1 MGEAKGVE
9 QHSRDLL
16 QRFTNNH
23 HQTQKRYREESEEI
37 ELNLGLSL
45 GGRFGV
51 EPKENMRINKLVRST
66 SIAGLT
72 TSFLREDDLSATQ
85 RHASV
90 SASASASAS
99 MFPLFRTSSLPMESE
114 EEWRKRK
121 EVQTMRRME
130 AKRKRSEKQQK
141 NMNISPNS
149 NSNKLMRDRCS
160 LERNSDENN
169 NNKLPPSPGMPPNWA
184 AATSGNDNGDSVPAA
199 AVEVFVPPSS
209 QGSKGSQTH
218 GGSTSSCVSDFDNR
232 VVQGQD
238 NCIEAKSPSSVQSIA
253 VAEPNEQKPV
263 MAPIV
268 PTPMDTK
275 TEVSIK
281 VEVESPSK
289 KQRGA
294 DNGITESGMKV
305 MEEMPCV
312 STKGDG
318 PNGRRIEG
326 FLYQYK
332 KGEEVRI
339 VCVCHGKFLTPAEFV
354 KHAGGGDVTNPLRH
368 IVVSPSPSF
377 L

>member
-9 QHSRDLL
+9 QHPRDLL

-23 HQTQKRYREESEEI
+23 HHQPQKRYREESEEI

-51 EPKENMRINKLVRST
+51 EPRESSSVNKLVRST

-72 TSFLREDDLSATQ
+72 TSFREDDFSATPT
-85 RHASV
+85 HGSGSGSGSV
-90 SASASASAS
+90 
-99 MFPLFRTSSLPMESE
+99 FPLMRTSSLPMESE

-121 EVQTMRRME
+121 ELQTLRRME

-141 NMNISPNS
+141 NINNNS
-149 NSNKLMRDRCS
+149 SSRLVRDRSS
-160 LERNSDENN
+160 LERNSDDY
-169 NNKLPPSPGMPPNWA
+169 KLPPSFGMPPTWA
-184 AATSGNDNGDSVPAA
+184 AATSSSGKGDAVFAA
-199 AVEVFVPPSS
+199 AGQVSLPPSS
-209 QGSKGSQTH
+209 LGS
-218 GGSTSSCVSDFDNR
+218 GGSHGSSSSAVSDLDSR
-232 VVQGQD
+232 VVEGES
-238 NCIEAKSPSSVQSIA
+238 NCNEARSPRSVQSMP
-253 VAEPNEQKPV
+253 VPELEPNEQRPN
-263 MAPIV
+263 MAPIA
-268 PTPMDTK
+268 PTPMDTR
-275 TEVSIK
+275 TSMSIK
-281 VEVESPSK
+281 VEVESPIK
-289 KQRGA
+289 KQIVA
-294 DNGITESGMKV
+294 ENGIRESGMKV

-354 KHAGGGDVTNPLRH
+354 KHAGGGDVTHPLRH